1 MNKINALL
9 DESLDYIWNMIYGKN
24 RKKNEINNIDID
36 KDKDIDEYV
45 SKYMDI
51 VNDKSELVNKIGE
64 LIDGIMIDIDRETD
78 NNIIVKKLKK
88 LKDNIL
94 KLISVNVYTNPDTKE
109 KHTNPD
115 TKKKHTN
122 PDTKKKHTN
131 PDTKKKH
138 TNPDIK
144 PDIQK
149 HRCESPSKTFNTDKI
164 ARTFEY
170 IKTILKNFLC
180 EKFMNKEFNGN
191 LITGFGMIV
200 LHSKELNGA
209 NGVAISKNKIFLK
222 KERKK
227 QKEKQRKNRKKNK
240 EYETG

>member
-122 PDTKKKHTN
+122 PD
-131 PDTKKKH
+131 
-138 TNPDIK
+138 IK

-180 EKFMNKEFNGN
+180 EKFMNEEFNGN

-209 NGVAISKNKIFLK
+209 SGVAISKNKIFLK

>member
-9 DESLDYIWNMIYGKN
+9 DQSLDYIWNMIYGKN

-51 VNDKSELVNKIGE
+51 VNDKLELVNKIGE
-64 LIDGIMIDIDRETD
+64 LIDGIMMDIDRETD

-88 LKDNIL
+88 LKVNIL

-109 KHTNPD
+109 
-115 TKKKHTN
+115 
-122 PDTKKKHTN
+122 KHTN

-180 EKFMNKEFNGN
+180 EKFMNEEFNGN

-209 NGVAISKNKIFLK
+209 SGVAISKNKIFLK

>member
-64 LIDGIMIDIDRETD
+64 LIDGIMMDIDRETD

-88 LKDNIL
+88 LKVNIL

-109 KHTNPD
+109 
-115 TKKKHTN
+115 
-122 PDTKKKHTN
+122 KHTN

-180 EKFMNKEFNGN
+180 EKFMNEEFNGN

-209 NGVAISKNKIFLK
+209 SGAAISKNKIFLK

-240 EYETG
+240 EYKTG

>member
-64 LIDGIMIDIDRETD
+64 LIDGIMIDIDREAD

-109 KHTNPD
+109 
-115 TKKKHTN
+115 
-122 PDTKKKHTN
+122 KHTN

-180 EKFMNKEFNGN
+180 EKFMNEEFNGN

-209 NGVAISKNKIFLK
+209 SGVAISKNKIFLK

-227 QKEKQRKNRKKNK
+227 
-240 EYETG
+240 

>member
-64 LIDGIMIDIDRETD
+64 LIDGIMMDIDRETD

-88 LKDNIL
+88 LKVNIL

-109 KHTNPD
+109 
-115 TKKKHTN
+115 
-122 PDTKKKHTN
+122 KHTN

-180 EKFMNKEFNGN
+180 EKFMNEEFNGN

-209 NGVAISKNKIFLK
+209 SGVAISKNKIFLK